1 MQKMQGWSEQTCPR
15 WSVKERTSLNTF
27 LLKEGAAN
35 IAGLISLLFT
45 TTMLSKCLVT
55 DYLQRKE
62 IQLCQ
67 K

>member
-1 MQKMQGWSEQTCPR
+1 MRMPSSRVARSTQPVPLGNQLKD
-15 WSVKERTSLNTF
+15 TF
-27 LLKEGAAN
+27 LFA
-35 IAGLISLLFT
+35 
-45 TTMLSKCLVT
+45 TTMLSQCLVT